1 MWIIFK
7 LLMTSGMVVL
17 ISEVAKRSDR
27 LGGLIAALPLV
38 TVMTLIWLYIEKQ
51 PESKI
56 ANHAWYTFW
65 YVVPTLPMFLVFPF
79 LLKRFGFWPTL
90 GISVLITLVAF
101 HTSKKYLSY
110 SDSILGK
117 TSFTYFKN

>member
-1 MWIIFK
+1 MMWIVFK

-17 ISEVAKRSDR
+17 ISEVAKKSDR

-56 ANHAWYTFW
+56 
-65 YVVPTLPMFLVFPF
+65 
-79 LLKRFGFWPTL
+79 
-90 GISVLITLVAF
+90 
-101 HTSKKYLSY
+101 
-110 SDSILGK
+110 
-117 TSFTYFKN
+117 